1 MKSFWGSW
9 FMVHSS
15 CRVVHRSDLREA
27 EYVSRNTLP
36 APSTK
41 TVQLREQVGKGLGH
55 ESSSQCGTGIVPLGA
70 VTQLTTATGGKCHRQ
85 AIGDLEALLSISRS
99 TISQKA
105 PSKRRVCGMHV
116 LDCWK
121 NPEGLMEAKLPVVCC
136 RG

>member
-1 MKSFWGSW
+1 
-9 FMVHSS
+9 MVQSS
-15 CRVVHRSDLREA
+15 CRVVHHSDLREP
-27 EYVSRNTLP
+27 EYVNRNTLP

-41 TVQLREQVGKGLGH
+41 TVKLREQIRKGLGH
-55 ESSSQCGTGIVPLGA
+55 ESSFQCGTGIVPLDA
-70 VTQLTTATGGKCHRQ
+70 VAQLATATGGKCHER
-85 AIGDLEALLSISRS
+85 AIGDLEVLLSISRS